1 MFLSVAAFSILLN
14 VFCLIASMDLF
25 LGVAWARWTMC
36 VPCFFELLS
45 AYAFF
50 VLKRP
55 RSTLDQIAFIL
66 ALASLALIFSPRHEP
81 FS

>member
-50 VLKRP
+50 RFKETAFNFRP
-55 RSTLDQIAFIL
+55 NCFYFGPRFSCAYIL
-66 ALASLALIFSPRHEP
+66 A
-81 FS
+81 